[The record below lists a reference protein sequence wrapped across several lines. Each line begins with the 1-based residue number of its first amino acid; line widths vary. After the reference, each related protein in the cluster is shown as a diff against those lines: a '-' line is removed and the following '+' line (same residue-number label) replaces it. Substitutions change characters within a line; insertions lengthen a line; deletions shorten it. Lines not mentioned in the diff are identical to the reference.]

1 MLLPMAMAGG
11 FRCVCPDGYSGTHC
25 ELGRLIIRLFERVY
39 REIHVVVI
47 GLFNLQLIQAF
58 VDIKLKAPSHH
69 FSVPKDEEWHIE

>member
-25 ELGRLIIRLFERVY
+25 ELGRLLIRLFLVY
-39 REIHVVVI
+39 REIPVVVI

-58 VDIKLKAPSHH
+58 VDIKLKATSQH
-69 FSVPKDEEWHIE
+69 FSVPKARS